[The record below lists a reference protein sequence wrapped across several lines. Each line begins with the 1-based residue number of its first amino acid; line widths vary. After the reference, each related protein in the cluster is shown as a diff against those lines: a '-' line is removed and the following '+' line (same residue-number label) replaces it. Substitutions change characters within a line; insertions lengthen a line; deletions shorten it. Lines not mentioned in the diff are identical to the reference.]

1 MRVPSNESSSHG
13 MCVEVTLSFSAVAQ
27 RLRIGGKDMNI
38 NGISGNTSGA
48 PQAGVKRA
56 VDAQSRAIQKQIEDA
71 RKRLQEVSVN
81 KDLSAEEKMKK
92 RQEIQK
98 EISDL
103 NMQLRQHQAEVRKQ
117 EQEEKRA
124 ASEAAKG
131 NQKTAGEESGISTEG
146 MQAVLSADASMKQA
160 QVQEGT
166 AKKMEGRAN
175 VLAAE
180 IKQDGSRGTDTSAK
194 EAELAKARHRAET
207 AEASGMNTLKEA
219 ELAKARHRA
228 ETAEASGMNT
238 LKEANRKAEGAS
250 EATQDGR
257 VKEADTKTETEEEKA
272 EEEKAQQTDKEGAG
286 ADDNTQKEP
295 GMYVDVR
302 L

>member
-1 MRVPSNESSSHG
+1 
-13 MCVEVTLSFSAVAQ
+13 
-27 RLRIGGKDMNI
+27 MNI
-38 NGISGNTSGA
+38 NGISGNTAGA
-48 PQAGVKRA
+48 PQAGAGKA
-56 VDAQSRAIQKQIEDA
+56 ADAQSRAIQKQIEDA

-103 NMQLRQHQAEVRKQ
+103 NVQLRQHQAEVRKQ

-124 ASEAAKG
+124 ASEAVKG
-131 NQKTAGEESGISTEG
+131 NQKTAGEESGFSTAG

-160 QVQEGT
+160 EVQEGT
-166 AKKMEGRAN
+166 AKKMEGRAD

-180 IKQDGSRGTDTSAK
+180 IKQDGGGEAK
-194 EAELAKARHRAET
+194 EAELAEARRKAET
-207 AEASGMNTLKEA
+207 AEASGM
-219 ELAKARHRA
+219 
-228 ETAEASGMNT
+228 ST

-250 EATQDGR
+250 ETTQDGR
-257 VKEADTKTETEEEKA
+257 VKEADTKTEVDTKTETEEEKA
-272 EEEKAQQTDKEGAG
+272 EEKKAEQTDKDGAG
-286 ADDNTQKEP
+286 ADDNAQKEP

>member
-1 MRVPSNESSSHG
+1 
-13 MCVEVTLSFSAVAQ
+13 
-27 RLRIGGKDMNI
+27 MNI
-38 NGISGNTSGA
+38 NGISGNTAGA
-48 PQAGVKRA
+48 PQAGAGKA
-56 VDAQSRAIQKQIEDA
+56 ADAQSRAIQKQIEDA

-103 NMQLRQHQAEVRKQ
+103 NVQLRQHQAEVRKQ
-117 EQEEKRA
+117 EEKRA
-124 ASEAAKG
+124 SSEAVKG
-131 NQKTAGEESGISTEG
+131 NQKTAGGESGFSTAG
-146 MQAVLSADASMKQA
+146 MQAVLSADASLKQA

-166 AKKMEGRAN
+166 AKKMEGRAD

-180 IKQDGSRGTDTSAK
+180 IKQDGGGEAK
-194 EAELAKARHRAET
+194 EAELAEARRKAET
-207 AEASGMNTLKEA
+207 AEASGM
-219 ELAKARHRA
+219 
-228 ETAEASGMNT
+228 ST

-250 EATQDGR
+250 ETTQDGR
-257 VKEADTKTETEEEKA
+257 VKEADTKTEVDTKTETEEEKA
-272 EEEKAQQTDKEGAG
+272 EEKKAEQTDKDGAG
-286 ADDNTQKEP
+286 ADDNAQKEP